1 MRNRIG
7 ALQGFDSFNQDLGS
21 RQLMVRSILGAGA
34 LAIGLFAG
42 FWGLHDRAGSAK
54 TEASS
59 RDRLALG
66 PDVTPLG
73 SLLVDVRSHVRQTQ
87 AAVDAGV
94 GDSAGKHSPQLKTAE
109 TAALETPIP
118 STVSAPSPVASV
130 EVSEEAAGPEVVAEI
145 TAPIPPRRPSQLQL
159 ANGDGGVGQPF
170 RTTAQQGRKIV
181 ATAPVQDNRSFF
193 EKFFGGAQTQ
203 EQQRPAGQALAYAA
217 PETGSLGRSL
227 FGGANPAAGRY
238 DRYTAVYDISA
249 RTVYM
254 PDGTR
259 LEAHSGLGNRLDD
272 PRYVHERM
280 HGATPPHTYNLTMR
294 EALFHGV
301 EAIRLNP
308 VGNGNIF
315 GRAGL
320 LAHTYMLGPNGDSN
334 GCVSFRNYEAF
345 LRAFK
350 SGEVKRLVVVARMD

>member
-7 ALQGFDSFNQDLGS
+7 ALQGFDSFNHDQVS
-21 RQLMVRSILGAGA
+21 RQLMMRSILGAGA
-34 LAIGLFAG
+34 LAVGLLAG
-42 FWGLHDRAGSAK
+42 FWGLHDHAGSAK
-54 TEASS
+54 NEATS
-59 RDRLALG
+59 RDRIALG
-66 PDVTPLG
+66 PDVKPLG
-73 SLLVDVRSHVRQTQ
+73 SLLVDVRSHLRQNQ
-87 AAVDAGV
+87 ASTDGPVIV
-94 GDSAGKHSPQLKTAE
+94 SARQHSAQLE
-109 TAALETPIP
+109 TAKSDPSVPPITSSVS
-118 STVSAPSPVASV
+118 STVASV
-130 EVSEEAAGPEVVAEI
+130 DVSTEAAEPSI
-145 TAPIPPRRPSQLQL
+145 TAEVTAPMPPRRPSQLKL
-159 ANGDGGVGQPF
+159 ANGDNGVGQPF
-170 RTTAQQGRKIV
+170 RATAQQGRKIV
-181 ATAPVQDNRSFF
+181 AAAPVQDNRSFF

-203 EQQRPAGQALAYAA
+203 DQQRPAGQALAYAA

-227 FGGANPAAGRY
+227 FGGANPAGRY

-259 LEAHSGLGNRLDD
+259 LEAHSGLGSRLDD
-272 PRYVHERM
+272 PHYVHERM

-308 VGNGNIF
+308 VGSGNIF

-334 GCVSFRNYEAF
+334 GCVSFRNYDAF

-350 SGEVKRLVVVARMD
+350 NGEIKRLVVVARAD

>member
-7 ALQGFDSFNQDLGS
+7 VLQGFDSFNQDQGT
-21 RQLMVRSILGAGA
+21 RQLMVRSFLGASA
-34 LAIGLFAG
+34 LAIGLLAG

-54 TEASS
+54 TEAFS

-66 PDVTPLG
+66 PDVKPLG
-73 SLLVDVRSHVRQTQ
+73 SLLVDVRSHVRQAQ
-87 AAVDAGV
+87 AAVDV
-94 GDSAGKHSPQLKTAE
+94 DVSDSAGKYSPQRKTLE

-118 STVSAPSPVASV
+118 SRDPAPSSVASGEVSA
-130 EVSEEAAGPEVVAEI
+130 EAAETGVIAEI
-145 TAPIPPRRPSQLQL
+145 TAPIPPRRPSQLKL
-159 ANGDGGVGQPF
+159 ANGDSGVGQPF
-170 RTTAQQGRKIV
+170 RATAQQGRKIV
-181 ATAPVQDNRSFF
+181 AAAPVQDNRSFF

-203 EQQRPAGQALAYAA
+203 EPQRPAGQALAYAA

-227 FGGANPAAGRY
+227 FGGANPAGRY

-259 LEAHSGLGNRLDD
+259 LEAHSGLGSRLDD

-350 SGEVKRLVVVARMD
+350 NGEVKRLVVVARMD

>member
-7 ALQGFDSFNQDLGS
+7 ALQGFDSFNRDQVS
-21 RQLMVRSILGAGA
+21 RQIMVRSILGASA

-42 FWGLHDRAGSAK
+42 FWGLHDRAGSTK
-54 TEASS
+54 TEVSS

-66 PDVTPLG
+66 PEVKPLG
-73 SLLVDVRSHVRQTQ
+73 SLLVDVRSHVRQSH
-87 AAVDAGV
+87 AAVEAV
-94 GDSAGKHSPQLKTAE
+94 VSEAVAEQSPRLKSLE
-109 TAALETPIP
+109 VAATENPISSRASTPA
-118 STVSAPSPVASV
+118 SVASG
-130 EVSEEAAGPEVVAEI
+130 EVSTDAVEPEVVAEI
-145 TAPIPPRRPSQLQL
+145 TAPMPPRRPAQLKM
-159 ANGDGGVGQPF
+159 ASSDSSVGQPF
-170 RTTAQQGRKIV
+170 RATAQQGRKIV

-217 PETGSLGRSL
+217 PETASLGRSL
-227 FGGANPAAGRY
+227 FGGANPTGRY

-308 VGNGNIF
+308 IGSGNIF

-334 GCVSFRNYEAF
+334 GCVSFRNYDAF

-350 SGEVKRLVVVARMD
+350 NGEVKRLVVVARMD

>member
-7 ALQGFDSFNQDLGS
+7 VLQGFDSFNQNQVS

-34 LAIGLFAG
+34 LAIGLLAG
-42 FWGLHDRAGSAK
+42 FWGLHDRAGSTK

-66 PDVTPLG
+66 PDVRPLG
-73 SLLVDVRSHVRQTQ
+73 SLLVDVRSHVRQAQ
-87 AAVDAGV
+87 AVVEGGV
-94 GDSAGKHSPQLKTAE
+94 SDSAGKHSPQLKKLE
-109 TAALETPIP
+109 TAALETPIASRVTAP
-118 STVSAPSPVASV
+118 STVASAEISAAVAESGV
-130 EVSEEAAGPEVVAEI
+130 IAEI
-145 TAPIPPRRPSQLQL
+145 TAPIPPRRPSQLKL
-159 ANGDGGVGQPF
+159 VNSDSGVGQPF
-170 RTTAQQGRKIV
+170 RPTAQQGRKIV
-181 ATAPVQDNRSFF
+181 AAAQVQDNRSFF

-203 EQQRPAGQALAYAA
+203 EQQRPTGQALAYAA
-217 PETGSLGRSL
+217 PETASLSRSF
-227 FGGANPAAGRY
+227 FGGANPAGRY
-238 DRYTAVYDISA
+238 DRQTAVYDISA

-254 PDGTR
+254 PDGTH
-259 LEAHSGLGNRLDD
+259 LEAHSGLGTRLDD

-334 GCVSFRNYEAF
+334 GCVSFRNYDAF

-350 SGEVKRLVVVARMD
+350 NGEIKRLVVVARMD